1 MLYKTAFW
9 GALGKGDTMKREDG
23 ESMSKVISV
32 TEMFGKDVFNDAVM
46 RDRLPKSV
54 YKKLKKTIEDGA
66 ELDRS
71 DSMVM
76 VEFWLDKRRV
86 ISEKSLASKAIL
98 PCSRIW
104 PSTFVSIPSSISF
117 PVRRIS
123 LEEASIRIHS
133 KIDMVVLDGTAFIT
147 MLMPFTM
154 ASFWNCSF
162 MIVDNFLSE

>member
-66 ELDRS
+66 ELD
-71 DSMVM
+71 
-76 VEFWLDKRRV
+76 
-86 ISEKSLASKAIL
+86 
-98 PCSRIW
+98 
-104 PSTFVSIPSSISF
+104 PSIADV
-117 PVRRIS
+117 V
-123 LEEASIRIHS
+123 AHAM
-133 KIDMVVLDGTAFIT
+133 KDWAIDMVQPILLTGSSLLQALRLRSTIPLFPLPLKAV
-147 MLMPFTM
+147 
-154 ASFWNCSF
+154 
-162 MIVDNFLSE
+162 